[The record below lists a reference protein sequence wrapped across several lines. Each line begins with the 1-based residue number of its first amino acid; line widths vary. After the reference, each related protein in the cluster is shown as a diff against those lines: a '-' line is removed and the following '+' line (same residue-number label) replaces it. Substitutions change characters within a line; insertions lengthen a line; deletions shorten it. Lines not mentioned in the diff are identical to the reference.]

1 MYNQIAGRCKL
12 ELKPKELPSSA
23 AQMGVSDKKDEEKE
37 FKNFYIPPKIP
48 LLEDP
53 ERQKKF
59 RKEYIAEVGAKPRPE
74 QISLMADSL
83 HFEMLSTIADHSK
96 PSLTRKEF

>member
-1 MYNQIAGRCKL
+1 M
-12 ELKPKELPSSA
+12 KPKELPSSA
-23 AQMGVSDKKDEEKE
+23 AQMGVSDKKEEEKE

-74 QISLMADSL
+74 
-83 HFEMLSTIADHSK
+83 
-96 PSLTRKEF
+96 